1 MWMRPQ
7 SGYMSQETETETAE
21 MTGTGL
27 NDWQAGV
34 VGGLIG
40 GVVMGA
46 IISMMNPA
54 TIAGAIAALYT
65 LAPPPNGIAGWV
77 AHMAHSAILGVVFA
91 AIAAGA
97 GFGGSVGRS
106 TVAGLV
112 WGFVLWVV
120 AANIVMPIWLNAVG
134 FPGGPALLGFALPG
148 SLIPHLVYGVLLGV
162 VYPFV
167 RGR

>member
-1 MWMRPQ
+1 
-7 SGYMSQETETETAE
+7 MSQETQTGTAAS
-21 MTGTGL
+21 TGTGL
-27 NDWQAGV
+27 TEWQAGV
-34 VGGLIG
+34 VGGLVG
-40 GVVMGA
+40 GVVMGT
-46 IISMMNPA
+46 IISVMSPA
-54 TIAGAIAALYT
+54 TINLAIAALYG

-77 AHMAHSAILGVVFA
+77 AHMSHSAIFGVIFA

-106 TVAGLV
+106 AIAGLI

-134 FPGGPALLGFALPG
+134 FPGGPTLLGFALPG
-148 SLIPHLVYGVLLGV
+148 SLIPHLVYGVLLGI

-167 RGR
+167 RGG